1 MSLLKREARCLPIGM
16 SPMRTKLK
24 ARVTLT
30 DSRDMADKF
39 NYSSFIWGVADKLR
53 GTYRRADYGKVILP
67 FAVLRRLD
75 CVLEAT
81 KADVL
86 AAAGGGKQDSVAQV
100 FKLQKASGFSFYN
113 TSPYDLG
120 KVIGDPANL
129 KQNLQAYVDGF
140 SENVR
145 DVFERYDLA
154 SQIARLD
161 DNDLLLM
168 VTKDFLSIDLHPG
181 VVSNAE
187 MGHVFEELIGKAMEA
202 SNEEAG
208 EYFTPRDVVRL
219 MVSLLFSRDD
229 EVLTKPGIVRSVYD
243 PTAGTGGMLSTAEDY
258 VNKLNPDARLTL
270 FGQEL
275 NAESYAIAKTDL
287 IIHGQQAENMIQG
300 DTLTNDGHWDSTFDY
315 GLANPPFGVEWKKQ
329 QDAVIQEHDLR
340 GFDGRFG
347 PGLPRVS
354 DGSLLF
360 LLHLVSKMRRRE
372 EGGGRIGIVLNGSP
386 LFTGNAGSG
395 ESEIRKWLLE
405 NDLVEAIVAMPK
417 DMFYNT
423 GIATY
428 IWLLDNDKPAER
440 KGKVQLINGTGYFT
454 KLRKNIGS
462 KRNDISET
470 NINEL
475 VRLYDNFEETEDSKI
490 FHTQDFGHTTI
501 TVEQPLKLNWALTPE
516 RIDAALAI
524 KALEKLTAGHREGLH
539 ELLTQEAQH
548 DLEPTTDD
556 TAFTKRIKA
565 TVRDKLTPAQ
575 LKALITA
582 LAEHDDNAPVVT
594 DAKGN
599 PKADSNLRDTENVPL
614 SRDIDEYIATE
625 IAPHVE
631 EFWVNR
637 SKDKIGYE
645 IPFTRHFYKY
655 VPPRA
660 LEEIDK
666 ELDQLVGE
674 ISKLLR
680 EIEQ

>member
-1 MSLLKREARCLPIGM
+1 
-16 SPMRTKLK
+16 
-24 ARVTLT
+24 
-30 DSRDMADKF
+30 MADKF

-81 KADVL
+81 KAEVL
-86 AAAGGGKQDSVAQV
+86 KVAGESKADSIATD
-100 FKLQKASGFSFYN
+100 FKLQKVAGYAFYN
-113 TSPYDLG
+113 TSAYDL
-120 KVIGDPANL
+120 KKAIGDPANL
-129 KQNLQAYVDGF
+129 RQNLQAYVEGF

-145 DVFERYDLA
+145 DVFERYDVA
-154 SQIARLD
+154 THIAKLD
-161 DNDLLLM
+161 EADLLLI
-168 VTKDFLSIDLHPG
+168 VTKEFLSIDLHPET
-181 VVSNAE
+181 VNNAD

-229 EVLTKPGIVRSVYD
+229 DVLTKAGIVRSVYD
-243 PTAGTGGMLSTAEDY
+243 PTAGTGGMLSVAEDY
-258 VNKLNPDARLTL
+258 VKRLNPDARLSL
-270 FGQEL
+270 YGQEL

-287 IIHGQQAENMIQG
+287 IIHGQQAQNMILG
-300 DTLTNDGHWDSTFDY
+300 DTLTNDGHWDKTFDY

-329 QDAVIQEHDLR
+329 QDAVIKEHELR

-360 LLHLVSKMRRRE
+360 LLHLVSKMRRKE
-372 EGGGRIGIVLNGSP
+372 DGGGRIGIVLNGSP

-405 NDLVEAIVAMPK
+405 HDLVEAIVAMPK

-440 KGKVQLINGTGYFT
+440 KGKVQLIDGTKHFE
-454 KLRKNIGS
+454 KLRKNIGD
-462 KRNDISET
+462 KRNEISEA
-470 NINEL
+470 NVHQL
-475 VRLYDNFEETEDSKI
+475 VTLYDQFEETEQSKI
-490 FHTQDFGHTTI
+490 FNIEDFGYTTI
-501 TVEQPLKLNWALTPE
+501 TVEQPLRLSWALTPD
-516 RIDAALAI
+516 RIEIALAI
-524 KALEKLTAGHREGLH
+524 KSLEKLTAGQREEIH
-539 ELLTQEAQH
+539 QTLTTESAQH
-548 DLEPTTDD
+548 SDPTTDG
-556 TAFTKRIKA
+556 TAFTQRMKS
-565 TVRDKLTPAQ
+565 VVGGQLTPAQ
-575 LKALITA
+575 LKALIAA

-594 DAKGN
+594 DAKGKPLAN
-599 PKADSNLRDTENVPL
+599 TNLRDTENVPL
-614 SRDIDEYIATE
+614 SRNIDEYVASE
-625 IAPHVE
+625 IAPHVAD
-631 EFWVNR
+631 FWVDR

-655 VPPRA
+655 VAPRP
-660 LEEIDK
+660 LEEIDADLNKLVK
-666 ELDQLVGE
+666 EIQDML
-674 ISKLLR
+674 S
-680 EIEQ
+680 EIESTN

>member
-1 MSLLKREARCLPIGM
+1 MVDR
-16 SPMRTKLK
+16 
-24 ARVTLT
+24 
-30 DSRDMADKF
+30 F

-81 KADVL
+81 KDDVL
-86 AAAGGGKQDSVAQV
+86 TVAATSKADSVAADFSLRKV
-100 FKLQKASGFSFYN
+100 SGYSFYN
-113 TSPYDLG
+113 TSPYDL
-120 KVIGDPANL
+120 KKAIGDPANL

-154 SQIARLD
+154 THVAKLD
-161 DNDLLLM
+161 ENDLLLM
-168 VTKDFLSIDLHPG
+168 VTKEFLSIDLHPET
-181 VVSNAE
+181 VSNAE

-229 EVLTKPGIVRSVYD
+229 DVLTKPGIVRSVYD
-243 PTAGTGGMLSTAEDY
+243 PTAGTGGMLSVAEDY
-258 VNKLNPDARLTL
+258 VTRLNPDARLTL
-270 FGQEL
+270 YGQEL

-287 IIHGQQAENMIQG
+287 IIHGQQAENMVLG
-300 DTLTNDGHWDSTFDY
+300 DTLTNDGHWDKTFDY

-329 QDAVIQEHDLR
+329 QDAVIKEHELR

-360 LLHLVSKMRRRE
+360 LLHLVSKMRRKAGGE

-395 ESEIRKWLLE
+395 ESEIRRWLLE
-405 NDLVEAIVAMPK
+405 NDLVEAIVALPK

-428 IWLLDNDKPAER
+428 IWLLDNDKPGKR
-440 KGKVQLINGTGYFT
+440 KGKVQLINGVNHFT

-462 KRNDISET
+462 KRNEINEQ
-470 NINEL
+470 NIEEL

-490 FHTQDFGHTTI
+490 FATEDFGYITI
-501 TVEQPLKLNWALTPE
+501 TVEQPLRLNWAITPE
-516 RIDAALAI
+516 RIEIALAV
-524 KALEKLTAGHREGLH
+524 KAFDKLTAGHKEELREILIAESAAH
-539 ELLTQEAQH
+539 E
-548 DLEPTTDD
+548 EPTTDD
-556 TAFTKRIKA
+556 AAFTQRIKLSVGDHLTA
-565 TVRDKLTPAQ
+565 TQV
-575 LKALITA
+575 KALVAA
-582 LAEHDDNAPVVT
+582 LSEHDDDAPVVT

-599 PKADSNLRDTENVPL
+599 PKADTNLRDTENVPL
-614 SRDIDEYIATE
+614 SRDIDEYISTE
-625 IAPHVE
+625 ITPHVSD
-631 EFWVNR
+631 FWVDR
-637 SKDKIGYE
+637 SRDKIGYE
-645 IPFTRHFYKY
+645 IPFTRHFYQY
-655 VPPRA
+655 TPPRP
-660 LEEIDK
+660 LEEIDD
-666 ELDQLVGE
+666 ELKQLVKE
-674 ISKLLR
+674 IQDMLHD
-680 EIEQ
+680 IESTT

>member
-1 MSLLKREARCLPIGM
+1 MS
-16 SPMRTKLK
+16 
-24 ARVTLT
+24 
-30 DSRDMADKF
+30 KF
-39 NYSSFIWGVADKLR
+39 NYASFIWGVADKLR

-81 KADVL
+81 KDEVL
-86 AAAGGGKQDSVAQV
+86 KVAGTSKADSVAADFSLRKV
-100 FKLQKASGFSFYN
+100 SGYSFYN
-113 TSPYDLG
+113 TSPYDL
-120 KVIGDPANL
+120 KKAIGDPANL

-140 SENVR
+140 SANVR
-145 DVFERYDLA
+145 DVFERYDFASHLA
-154 SQIARLD
+154 KLD
-161 DNDLLLM
+161 ENDLLLM
-168 VTKDFLSIDLHPG
+168 VTKEFLSIDLHPEA
-181 VVSNAE
+181 VSNTE

-219 MVSLLFSRDD
+219 IVSLLFSRDD

-243 PTAGTGGMLSTAEDY
+243 PTTGTGGMLSTAEDY
-258 VNKLNPDARLTL
+258 VKKLNPDARLTL
-270 FGQEL
+270 YGQEL

-287 IIHGQQAENMIQG
+287 IIHGQQAENMILG
-300 DTLTNDGHWDSTFDY
+300 DTLTNDGHWDKTFDY

-329 QDAVIQEHDLR
+329 QDAVVKEHELR

-395 ESEIRKWLLE
+395 ESEIRRWLLE
-405 NDLVEAIVAMPK
+405 NDLVEAIVALPK

-428 IWLLDNDKPAER
+428 IWLLDNDKPSER
-440 KGKVQLINGTGYFT
+440 KGNVQLINGVNHFT

-462 KRNDISET
+462 KRNELSEH
-470 NINEL
+470 NIEQL

-490 FHTQDFGHTTI
+490 FHTEDFGYTTI
-501 TVEQPLKLNWALTPE
+501 TVEQPLRLNWALTPE
-516 RIDAALAI
+516 RIDTALAV
-524 KALEKLTAGHREGLH
+524 KALDKLTAGQKEEIHAA
-539 ELLTQEAQH
+539 LLAESQH
-548 DLEPTTDD
+548 DTTPTTGDA
-556 TAFTKRIKA
+556 AFTKRIKSA
-565 TVRDKLTPAQ
+565 VGDHLTAAQ
-575 LKALITA
+575 LKALVAA
-582 LAEHDDNAPVVT
+582 LSENDDDAPIVT

-599 PKADSNLRDTENVPL
+599 PKPDTNLRDTENVPL
-614 SRDIDEYIATE
+614 SRDIDEYVATE
-625 IAPHVE
+625 IAPHVSD
-631 EFWVNR
+631 FWVDR

-645 IPFTRHFYKY
+645 IPFTRHFYTY
-655 VPPRA
+655 TPPRP
-660 LEEIDK
+660 LEEIDE
-666 ELDQLVGE
+666 ELNQLVKE
-674 ISKLLR
+674 IQDMLR
-680 EIEQ
+680 DIESTT